1 VARLAFLGSPPA
13 AVAALRALVDAG
25 HDVAMVVS
33 RADARRGRG
42 TGRSPSAVKQ
52 AAVDLGLPV
61 TDRLDDVTGVG
72 AELGVVVAYGRIV
85 PRSVLDALPM
95 VNVHFSLLPR
105 WRGAAPVERAVL
117 AGDSD
122 TGVCLMRLEE
132 GLDTGPVVS
141 SVALR
146 VGEGEHVSPLRDR
159 LAVAG
164 AELLV
169 EALAHGVDAMGP
181 GEPQRG
187 EPTYADKVRIDE
199 LRLDWTR
206 PAVDLERVVRLDRAW
221 TTVGGRRLLVLDA
234 VAHPDRSP
242 PGADAPGE
250 LAGTEVRTGEG
261 VLELV
266 VVQPAGRTP
275 LRAAEWR
282 RGLRRGT
289 ATRLGD
295 EEADR

>member
-1 VARLAFLGSPPA
+1 MP
-13 AVAALRALVDAG
+13 ALRALVDAG
-25 HDVAMVVS
+25 HDVAVVVS

-42 TGRSPSAVKQ
+42 AERSPSAVKQ
-52 AAVDLGLPV
+52 AALDFGLPV

-117 AGDSD
+117 AGDGD

-141 SVALR
+141 SVVVR
-146 VGEGEHVSPLRDR
+146 VGEREHVSPLRAR

-164 AELLV
+164 AGLLV
-169 EALAHGVDAMGP
+169 DALAHGVEGLGP

-187 EPTYADKVRIDE
+187 EPTYADKVRMDE
-199 LRLDWTR
+199 LRLDWVR
-206 PAVDLERVVRLDRAW
+206 PAAELERVVRLDRAW
-221 TTVGGRRLLVLDA
+221 TTVAGRRLLVLDA

-242 PGADAPGE
+242 PGADAPGV
-250 LAGTEVRTGEG
+250 LVGTEVRTGGG
-261 VLELV
+261 VLELL

-275 LRAAEWR
+275 VGAAEWR
-282 RGLRRGT
+282 RGLRHGA